1 MNSTKVLILGHSIVR
16 RFHHFLIDDE
26 DLRYVEDLG
35 INSHAI
41 RYKGTGG
48 RTIDGILR
56 HDVPFIKRFQPDHI
70 ILMVGGNDVRQLY
83 SPEELAC
90 KLLAV
95 VSVLHKRCSVS
106 QIHVCKLLPRFR
118 QSFDYNQFVDAANAL
133 IKKEIT
139 NLDYASFWEHNG
151 LFPSPASD
159 KYCDHKFLADGVH
172 LNKQGYVHLYRS
184 LRGLILSRAR

>member
-1 MNSTKVLILGHSIVR
+1 M
-16 RFHHFLIDDE
+16 RFHHVLINDE
-26 DLRYVEDLG
+26 DLRYVDDLR
-35 INSHAI
+35 INSHEI

-56 HDVPFIKRFQPDHI
+56 HDVPFIKTFQLDHI
-70 ILMVGGNDVRQLY
+70 ILMVGGNDVRELY

-95 VSVLHKRCSVS
+95 VSVLLKMYTVS
-106 QIHVCKLLPRFR
+106 YIRVCKLLPKFR
-118 QSFDYNQFVDAANAL
+118 QSYDYYQFVDAANAL
-133 IKKEIT
+133 IKKGQFQEIT
-139 NLDYASFWEHNG
+139 NLDYASFWEHNE

-159 KYCDHKFLADGVH
+159 KYCYHKFLADDVH
-172 LNKQGYVHLYRS
+172 LNQEGNIHLYRS